1 MRLSGSS
8 HEKQC
13 LQDKSP
19 CSKLCTSR
27 RTASRRR
34 SLALEIRDGDEKSLT
49 SVLAALSKRLNVTEF
64 LEKPGFK
71 FLIEKDR
78 VDGQLV
84 YRMRPEL
91 REAIK
96 LLPALAKLRTAMAM
110 SVNDIFE
117 RFKVERSWL
126 VLP

>member
-1 MRLSGSS
+1 
-8 HEKQC
+8 
-13 LQDKSP
+13 
-19 CSKLCTSR
+19 
-27 RTASRRR
+27 
-34 SLALEIRDGDEKSLT
+34 
-49 SVLAALSKRLNVTEF
+49 VTEF